1 MFKENTNIWNEE
13 DAEEAREEKMRL
25 VKMGLEDKSIFKK
38 TLQKCH
44 GGCDTFLTQEE
55 FELFEVHCWE
65 CKVGNHT
72 GGGWS
77 D

>member
-55 FELFEVHCWE
+55 FELFEVHCGE

-72 GGGWS
+72 GGGWN